1 MRARRAARVLVVVA
15 LILAL
20 ATPAMANWQS
30 LGWAFFGLAAFNSVV
45 AASAYAR
52 PYPAYAYPGPA
63 YYAPPPGYYYPP
75 PPVYYP
81 NGYYYRPYGY
91 YYR

>member
-1 MRARRAARVLVVVA
+1 MKAKRAMKVLVVVA
-15 LILAL
+15 LVMAL

-30 LGWAFFGLAAFNSVV
+30 LGWAFFGLGAFNSVV
-45 AASAYAR
+45 AASR
-52 PYPAYAYPGPA
+52 PPVYVAPAPVVVAPA
-63 YYAPPPGYYYPP
+63 PVYYAPP

-81 NGYYYRPYGY
+81 SGYYYRPAPSGY